1 VLGVAGEPRCVTG
14 VILPAAPA
22 DVRLTFSE
30 PVQVIGSGVRVVSP
44 SGAHVE
50 RGPARVEGR
59 EVTMPVAA
67 RDKGTYVVSWRVVS
81 GDTQPVRGSFVFSVG
96 HATPLAA
103 ASGAGAAMTA
113 RVGFVTA
120 VLARVLHF
128 AGYALSFGVLAL
140 RAFVASHPG
149 AAAPATWRLVRGGV
163 AALIV
168 AEPLALFAQSWTL
181 GVASDPEVVADVL
194 ASRAGLVMGQRL
206 GVALLLWAM
215 LTVLRR
221 GSKPATTLALWL
233 GLGLAL
239 IDGQAA
245 HAMTTRP
252 LALGLAVNA
261 IHVAAM
267 GTWLGALAA
276 LVAAGRGATGAT
288 DPRGLAVGA
297 RRLALGC
304 LFALVASG
312 AVMTLQHVP
321 RIADVMS
328 TTYGRVLGV
337 KLVILVLALA
347 LAARAR
353 RAVRAERTRWWIRA
367 AAAFLAVLVC
377 AGVLVSLRPPA

>member
-1 VLGVAGEPRCVTG
+1 MTG

-22 DVRLTFSE
+22 AVRLTFSE

-44 SGAHVE
+44 SGARVE

-59 EVTMPVAA
+59 EVTTAVGA
-67 RDKGTYVVSWRVVS
+67 RDEGTYVVSWRVVS

-96 HATPLAA
+96 RATPLAA
-103 ASGAGAAMTA
+103 ASGADGAMTG
-113 RVGFVTA
+113 RVGFVAA

-128 AGYALSFGVLAL
+128 AGYALSFGVLAF
-140 RAFVASHPG
+140 RACVAPRTHPG
-149 AAAPATWRLVRGGV
+149 AAARATWRLVRGGV

-215 LTVLRR
+215 LTVLAR
-221 GSKPATTLALWL
+221 GSKPATALALGL

-239 IDGQAA
+239 IDGQAT

-261 IHVAAM
+261 VHVAAM
-267 GTWLGALAA
+267 GAWVGALAA
-276 LVAAGRGATGAT
+276 VIVAGPGVTVTATAH
-288 DPRGLAVGA
+288 RV
-297 RRLALGC
+297 ALGGVW
-304 LFALVASG
+304 ALVASG
-312 AVMTLQHVP
+312 TAMAFSHVP
-321 RIADVMS
+321 RVADAAG
-328 TTYGRVLGV
+328 TTYGRVLGA
-337 KLVILVLALA
+337 KLLALLVVLV

-353 RAVRAERTRWWIRA
+353 RASDEERARWFLREA
-367 AAAFLAVLVC
+367 VAVLAVLVL
-377 AGVLVSLRPPA
+377 AGVLLSLRPPA